1 MTQTPTLTGQD
12 IGQAHYATRA
22 VLERVLADLGLGFNQ
37 SVALNVLAGNG
48 SRMSE
53 NDLVARLVHGLKIA
67 EPVVRDGLSVAVDQG
82 LIART
87 LEADAGPEVAMTE
100 AGTTLHRQVNA
111 AIAQIT
117 KRLYGGLPAEEL
129 AVAHRLLVTVT
140 ERANAELAG

>member
-22 VLERVLADLGLGFNQ
+22 VLERVLADLGLGFHQ
-37 SVALNVLAGNG
+37 SVALNQLAGNG

-67 EPVVRDGLSVAVDQG
+67 EPVARDGLTAAIDQG

-87 LEADAGPEVAMTE
+87 PE
-100 AGTTLHRQVNA
+100 AGAEPELVMTAAGKELHRRVNA
-111 AIAQIT
+111 AITQIT
-117 KRLYGGLPAEEL
+117 QRLYGGLPAEDL